1 MSYDILIY
9 FLLSCIS
16 LCLGLLYFIHPKKVL
31 SIFFITSLIIPTSN
45 QFMTFISLNGVYFF
59 DYFFLAISIYY
70 LVSLSIK
77 KNIFKKNI
85 FNIVLFLSFII
96 FYFFLAIS
104 NSVAFDKYLL
114 RDLRPFLT
122 LFYAFIFTSILSKNY
137 ISFRFLANI
146 LICVFIFKLLFF
158 IFLLVGYSF
167 DDQYYQN
174 NIFRYFDAVTF
185 IASLFLISSI
195 FKRDLMRKEVS
206 DFHLNLILF
215 LAVTIVLISNLR
227 ILIFAI
233 GIIYLV
239 FEKRNL
245 VYKIFYTSIPIIL
258 FFVYSY
264 AMNANRV
271 IESNN
276 SDIVTLQIISR
287 FTPAIEK
294 IVEMKAYQYIYGLGV
309 GTYFEIPWFEYRGL
323 DSKLNT
329 IDSTYL
335 TLFVKYGI
343 FSLLLIILF
352 FRLLLFNINDLK
364 IRQCIMI
371 FYIIIFITMSSLYQP
386 GTVFHF
392 LFLNLLFLSLSNED
406 TSHTIPINS

>member
-9 FLLSCIS
+9 FILSCIS
-16 LCLGLLYFIHPKKVL
+16 LFLGLLYFIYTKKVL
-31 SIFFITSLIIPTSN
+31 SIFFVTSLIIPTSN

-70 LVSLSIK
+70 LVFLSIK
-77 KNIFKKNI
+77 KNIYKKNI
-85 FNIVLFLSFII
+85 FNIVFLLSFII
-96 FYFFLAIS
+96 FYFFLAIT
-104 NSVAFDKYLL
+104 NSVTFDKYLL

-122 LFYAFIFTSILSKNY
+122 LGYAFIFTSILSKNY
-137 ISFRFLANI
+137 ISFRSLSYI

-195 FKRDLMRKEVS
+195 FVRDLMRKEVTNS
-206 DFHLNLILF
+206 HLNLILF
-215 LAVTIVLISNLR
+215 LAVIIVLISNLR

-233 GIIYLV
+233 GIIYLL
-239 FEKRNL
+239 FKKGNL
-245 VYKIFYTSIPIIL
+245 VCKLFYVSIPII
-258 FFVYSY
+258 FFLVYSY

-276 SDIVTLQIISR
+276 SDIITLQIVSR

-294 IVEMKAYQYIYGLGV
+294 IVDMKAYQYIYGLGI

-323 DSKLNT
+323 DRKLNT

-343 FSLLLIILF
+343 FSLLFIILF
-352 FRLLLFNINDLK
+352 FRLLLFNIVDFR
-364 IRQCIMI
+364 IRQSIII
-371 FYIIIFITMSSLYQP
+371 FYAIIFITMSSLYQS

-392 LFLNLLFLSLSNED
+392 LFINLLFLSLKNES
-406 TSHTIPINS
+406 TSRYISVSS

>member
-1 MSYDILIY
+1 
-9 FLLSCIS
+9 
-16 LCLGLLYFIHPKKVL
+16 
-31 SIFFITSLIIPTSN
+31 
-45 QFMTFISLNGVYFF
+45 
-59 DYFFLAISIYY
+59 
-70 LVSLSIK
+70 
-77 KNIFKKNI
+77 
-85 FNIVLFLSFII
+85 
-96 FYFFLAIS
+96 
-104 NSVAFDKYLL
+104 
-114 RDLRPFLT
+114 
-122 LFYAFIFTSILSKNY
+122 
-137 ISFRFLANI
+137 
-146 LICVFIFKLLFF
+146 
-158 IFLLVGYSF
+158 
-167 DDQYYQN
+167 
-174 NIFRYFDAVTF
+174 
-185 IASLFLISSI
+185 
-195 FKRDLMRKEVS
+195 
-206 DFHLNLILF
+206 
-215 LAVTIVLISNLR
+215 
-227 ILIFAI
+227 
-233 GIIYLV
+233 
-239 FEKRNL
+239 
-245 VYKIFYTSIPIIL
+245 
-258 FFVYSY
+258 
-264 AMNANRV
+264 MNANRV

>member
-16 LCLGLLYFIHPKKVL
+16 LCLGLLYFIYPKKVL

-85 FNIVLFLSFII
+85 FNLVLLLSFII
-96 FYFFLAIS
+96 FYFFLAVS
-104 NSVAFDKYLL
+104 NSVSFDKYLL

-122 LFYAFIFTSILSKNY
+122 LGYAFIFTSILSEDY
-137 ISFRFLANI
+137 MSFRSLANI

-195 FKRDLMRKEVS
+195 FMRDLMRKEVS
-206 DFHLNLILF
+206 NFYLNLILF
-215 LAVTIVLISNLR
+215 LAVLIILISNLR

-329 IDSTYL
+329 IDSAYL

-343 FSLLLIILF
+343 FSLLFIFLF
-352 FRLLLFNINDLK
+352 FRLLLFNIMDFR
-364 IRQCIMI
+364 IRQSIII
-371 FYIIIFITMSSLYQP
+371 FYAIIFITMSSLYQS

-392 LFLNLLFLSLSNED
+392 LFLNLLFLSLSNEN
-406 TSHTIPINS
+406 TSRTIPINS

>member
-1 MSYDILIY
+1 MSYDIFIY
-9 FLLSCIS
+9 FIFSCIS
-16 LCLGLLYFIHPKKVL
+16 LCLGLIYFIYPKKVL
-31 SIFFITSLIIPTSN
+31 SIFFVLSLIIPTSN
-45 QFMTFISLNGVYFF
+45 QFMSLISFNGVYFF

-77 KNIFKKNI
+77 KNILKKNI
-85 FNIVLFLSFII
+85 SNIFLLLSFII
-96 FYFFLAIS
+96 FYFFLAVS
-104 NSVAFDKYLL
+104 NSVVFDKYLL

-122 LFYAFIFTSILSKNY
+122 LGYAFIFTSILSKNY
-137 ISFRFLANI
+137 ISFRSLAYI
-146 LICVFIFKLLFF
+146 LTFVFIFKILFF
-158 IFLLVGYSF
+158 IFLLIGYSF

-195 FKRDLMRKEVS
+195 FVRDLMRKEVS
-206 DFHLNLILF
+206 DFHLNLILL

-233 GIIYLV
+233 GIIYLL
-239 FEKRNL
+239 FGNGNFI
-245 VYKIFYTSIPIIL
+245 YKLFYASIPTIL
-258 FFVYSY
+258 FLVYSY
-264 AMNANRV
+264 TMNVNRV

-276 SDIVTLQIISR
+276 SDVITLQIISR
-287 FTPAIEK
+287 FTPAFDK
-294 IVEMKAYQYIYGLGV
+294 IHEMKAHEYIYGLGI
-309 GTYFEIPWFEYRGL
+309 GTYFEIPWFEYRSL
-323 DSKLNT
+323 DKKLNT

-352 FRLLLFNINDLK
+352 FRLLLFNIRNHK

-371 FYIIIFITMSSLYQP
+371 FYVIIFITMSSLYQS

-392 LFLNLLFLSLSNED
+392 LFLNLLFLSLRNED
-406 TSHTIPINS
+406 TSHTISINS

>member
-146 LICVFIFKLLFF
+146 LICVFIYKLLFF

-195 FKRDLMRKEVS
+195 FKRDLMRKEV
-206 DFHLNLILF
+206 
-215 LAVTIVLISNLR
+215 
-227 ILIFAI
+227 
-233 GIIYLV
+233 
-239 FEKRNL
+239 
-245 VYKIFYTSIPIIL
+245 
-258 FFVYSY
+258 
-264 AMNANRV
+264 
-271 IESNN
+271 
-276 SDIVTLQIISR
+276 
-287 FTPAIEK
+287 
-294 IVEMKAYQYIYGLGV
+294 
-309 GTYFEIPWFEYRGL
+309 
-323 DSKLNT
+323 
-329 IDSTYL
+329 
-335 TLFVKYGI
+335 
-343 FSLLLIILF
+343 
-352 FRLLLFNINDLK
+352 
-364 IRQCIMI
+364 
-371 FYIIIFITMSSLYQP
+371 
-386 GTVFHF
+386 
-392 LFLNLLFLSLSNED
+392 
-406 TSHTIPINS
+406 

>member
-85 FNIVLFLSFII
+85 FNIVLLLSFII

-122 LFYAFIFTSILSKNY
+122 LGYAFVFTSILSKNY
-137 ISFRFLANI
+137 ISFRSIAYI
-146 LICVFIFKLLFF
+146 LTCVFIFKLLFF
-158 IFLLVGYSF
+158 IFLLIGYSF

>member
-1 MSYDILIY
+1 MFYDILIY
-9 FLLSCIS
+9 FIFSFFS
-16 LCLGLLYFIHPKKVL
+16 LCLGLLYFIYPKKAL
-31 SIFFITSLIIPTSN
+31 SIFFVASLIIPTSN

-70 LVSLSIK
+70 LFSLSIK
-77 KNIFKKNI
+77 KDIFKKNI
-85 FNIVLFLSFII
+85 FNIVLLLLFII

-104 NSVAFDKYLL
+104 NSVTFDKYLL
-114 RDLRPFLT
+114 RDIRPFLT
-122 LFYAFIFTSILSKNY
+122 LSYAFVFTSILSKNY
-137 ISFRFLANI
+137 ISFRSLTNV

-195 FKRDLMRKEVS
+195 FLRDLMRKEVS
-206 DFHLNLILF
+206 NFHLNLILF
-215 LAVTIVLISNLR
+215 LAVIIVLISNLR

-233 GIIYLV
+233 GIIYIL
-239 FEKRNL
+239 FGKGNL
-245 VYKIFYTSIPIIL
+245 VYKLFYASIPII
-258 FFVYSY
+258 FFLVYSY

-276 SDIVTLQIISR
+276 YDIVALQIIAR
-287 FTPAIEK
+287 FNPAIEK
-294 IVEMKAYQYIYGLGV
+294 IVEMKAYQYIYGLGI

-343 FSLLLIILF
+343 FSLLFIILF
-352 FRLLLFNINDLK
+352 FRLLLFNILDFR
-364 IRQCIMI
+364 IRQSIII
-371 FYIIIFITMSSLYQP
+371 FYAIIFITMSSLYQS

-392 LFLNLLFLSLSNED
+392 LFLNLLFLSLSNEN
-406 TSHTIPINS
+406 TSRTIPINS